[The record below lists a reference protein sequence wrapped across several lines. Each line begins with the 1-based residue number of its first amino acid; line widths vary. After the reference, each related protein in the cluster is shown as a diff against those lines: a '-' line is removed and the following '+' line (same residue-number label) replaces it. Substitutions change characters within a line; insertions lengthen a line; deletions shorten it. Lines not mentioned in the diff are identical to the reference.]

1 MTRIGA
7 NHPWAIWLWQAW
19 FHSAIVCCEA
29 VSELEAI
36 DVQHLGRLESICCF
50 RQGDVIIDPGPQV
63 SSQRVID
70 AVGDEA
76 PRAILLTH
84 IHLDHAAATGSL
96 MQRWPQTELWVH
108 ERGAR
113 HMIDPAKLIAS
124 ATRLYGDRMD
134 ELWGEI
140 VPVPE
145 ERVRV
150 VSGGE
155 EIGDFGVIY
164 TPGHASHHVSYI
176 HRPSGT
182 AFVGDV
188 AGVRR
193 FGAPVMA
200 PTPPP
205 DIDLEAWERSLAL
218 LEEQDPQRLAVT
230 HFGIHEDVD
239 DHVAQLRENLQR
251 VVEWA
256 RDSPDAPAFA
266 EQMREWLVG
275 SGGQQAA
282 DSYFAVMPPEDCY
295 AGLARA
301 LMQRDQ

>member
-1 MTRIGA
+1 M
-7 NHPWAIWLWQAW
+7 
-19 FHSAIVCCEA
+19 
-29 VSELEAI
+29 SELEAI

-96 MQRWPQTELWVH
+96 MQRWPETELWVH

-150 VSGGE
+150 LSGGE

>member
-1 MTRIGA
+1 M
-7 NHPWAIWLWQAW
+7 
-19 FHSAIVCCEA
+19 
-29 VSELEAI
+29 SELEAI

>member
-1 MTRIGA
+1 
-7 NHPWAIWLWQAW
+7 
-19 FHSAIVCCEA
+19 

-36 DVQHLGRLESICCF
+36 DVQHLGRRESICCF

-84 IHLDHAAATGSL
+84 IHLDHAAAAGSL

-150 VSGGE
+150 VTGGE

>member
-1 MTRIGA
+1 M
-7 NHPWAIWLWQAW
+7 
-19 FHSAIVCCEA
+19 
-29 VSELEAI
+29 SELEAI

-150 VSGGE
+150 LSGGE

>member
-1 MTRIGA
+1 M
-7 NHPWAIWLWQAW
+7 
-19 FHSAIVCCEA
+19 
-29 VSELEAI
+29 SELEAI
-36 DVQHLGRLESICCF
+36 DVQHLGRRESICCF

-96 MQRWPQTELWVH
+96 MQRWPETELWVH

-113 HMIDPAKLIAS
+113 HMIDPTKLIAS

-140 VPVPE
+140 VPVSE

-295 AGLARA
+295 AGLERA

>member
-1 MTRIGA
+1 
-7 NHPWAIWLWQAW
+7 
-19 FHSAIVCCEA
+19 

-36 DVQHLGRLESICCF
+36 DVQHLGRRESICCF

-84 IHLDHAAATGSL
+84 IHLDHAAAAGSL

-150 VSGGE
+150 VTGGE

-295 AGLARA
+295 AGLERA

>member
-1 MTRIGA
+1 M
-7 NHPWAIWLWQAW
+7 
-19 FHSAIVCCEA
+19 
-29 VSELEAI
+29 SELEAI
-36 DVQHLGRLESICCF
+36 DVQHLGRRESICCF

-84 IHLDHAAATGSL
+84 IHLDHAAAAGSL
-96 MQRWPQTELWVH
+96 MQRWPETELWVH

-113 HMIDPAKLIAS
+113 HMIDPTKLIAS

-140 VPVPE
+140 VPVSE

-266 EQMREWLVG
+266 EQMRGWLVG

-295 AGLARA
+295 AGLERA

>member
-1 MTRIGA
+1 M
-7 NHPWAIWLWQAW
+7 
-19 FHSAIVCCEA
+19 
-29 VSELEAI
+29 SELEAI
-36 DVQHLGRLESICCF
+36 DVQHLGRRESICCF

-70 AVGDEA
+70 AVSDEA

-96 MQRWPQTELWVH
+96 MQRWPETELWVH

-150 VSGGE
+150 LSGGE

>member
-1 MTRIGA
+1 M
-7 NHPWAIWLWQAW
+7 
-19 FHSAIVCCEA
+19 
-29 VSELEAI
+29 SELEAI
-36 DVQHLGRLESICCF
+36 DVQHLGRRESICCF

-113 HMIDPAKLIAS
+113 HMIDPTKLIAS
-124 ATRLYGDRMD
+124 ATRLYGDQMD

-150 VSGGE
+150 LSGGE

>member
-1 MTRIGA
+1 
-7 NHPWAIWLWQAW
+7 
-19 FHSAIVCCEA
+19 

-36 DVQHLGRLESICCF
+36 DVQHLGRRESICCF

-96 MQRWPQTELWVH
+96 MQRWPETELWVH

-113 HMIDPAKLIAS
+113 HMIDPTKLIAS

-140 VPVPE
+140 VPVSE

-295 AGLARA
+295 AGLERA

>member
-1 MTRIGA
+1 M
-7 NHPWAIWLWQAW
+7 
-19 FHSAIVCCEA
+19 
-29 VSELEAI
+29 SELEAI
-36 DVQHLGRLESICCF
+36 DVQHLGRRESICCF

-96 MQRWPQTELWVH
+96 MQRWPETELWVH

-239 DHVAQLRENLQR
+239 NHVAQLRENLQR

-266 EQMREWLVG
+266 ELMREWLVG

>member
-1 MTRIGA
+1 M
-7 NHPWAIWLWQAW
+7 
-19 FHSAIVCCEA
+19 
-29 VSELEAI
+29 SELEAI
-36 DVQHLGRLESICCF
+36 DVQHLGRRESICCF

-150 VSGGE
+150 LSGGE

-218 LEEQDPQRLAVT
+218 LEQQDPQRLAVT

-239 DHVAQLRENLQR
+239 NHVAQLRENLQR

-266 EQMREWLVG
+266 ELMREWLVG

>member
-1 MTRIGA
+1 
-7 NHPWAIWLWQAW
+7 
-19 FHSAIVCCEA
+19 

-36 DVQHLGRLESICCF
+36 DVQHLGRRESICCF

-113 HMIDPAKLIAS
+113 HMIDPTKLIAS

-150 VSGGE
+150 VTGGE

-230 HFGIHEDVD
+230 HFGIHQDVD

-295 AGLARA
+295 AGLERA

>member
-1 MTRIGA
+1 M
-7 NHPWAIWLWQAW
+7 
-19 FHSAIVCCEA
+19 
-29 VSELEAI
+29 SELEAI
-36 DVQHLGRLESICCF
+36 DVQHLGRRESICCF

-96 MQRWPQTELWVH
+96 MQRWPETELWVH

-113 HMIDPAKLIAS
+113 HMIDPTKLIAS

-140 VPVPE
+140 VPVSE

-218 LEEQDPQRLAVT
+218 LGEQDPQRLAVT

-295 AGLARA
+295 AGLERA

>member
-1 MTRIGA
+1 M
-7 NHPWAIWLWQAW
+7 
-19 FHSAIVCCEA
+19 
-29 VSELEAI
+29 
-36 DVQHLGRLESICCF
+36 
-50 RQGDVIIDPGPQV
+50 IIDPGPQV

-150 VSGGE
+150 LSGGE

>member
-1 MTRIGA
+1 M
-7 NHPWAIWLWQAW
+7 
-19 FHSAIVCCEA
+19 
-29 VSELEAI
+29 
-36 DVQHLGRLESICCF
+36 
-50 RQGDVIIDPGPQV
+50 IIDPGPQV

-84 IHLDHAAATGSL
+84 IHLDHAAAAGSL
-96 MQRWPQTELWVH
+96 MQRWPETELWVH

-113 HMIDPAKLIAS
+113 HMIDPTKLIAS

-266 EQMREWLVG
+266 EQMRGWLVG

-295 AGLARA
+295 AGLERA

>member
-1 MTRIGA
+1 M
-7 NHPWAIWLWQAW
+7 
-19 FHSAIVCCEA
+19 
-29 VSELEAI
+29 SELEAI

-84 IHLDHAAATGSL
+84 IHLDHAAAAGSL
-96 MQRWPQTELWVH
+96 MQRWPETELWVH

-113 HMIDPAKLIAS
+113 HMIDPTKLIAS

-140 VPVPE
+140 VPVSE

-266 EQMREWLVG
+266 EQMRGWLVG

-295 AGLARA
+295 AGLERA

>member
-1 MTRIGA
+1 M
-7 NHPWAIWLWQAW
+7 
-19 FHSAIVCCEA
+19 
-29 VSELEAI
+29 SELEAI

-70 AVGDEA
+70 AVSDEA

-96 MQRWPQTELWVH
+96 MQRWPETELWVH

-150 VSGGE
+150 LSGGE

>member
-1 MTRIGA
+1 
-7 NHPWAIWLWQAW
+7 
-19 FHSAIVCCEA
+19 

-36 DVQHLGRLESICCF
+36 DVQHLGRRESICCF

-84 IHLDHAAATGSL
+84 IHLDHAAAAGSL
-96 MQRWPQTELWVH
+96 MQRWPETELWVH

-113 HMIDPAKLIAS
+113 HMIDPTKLIAS

-140 VPVPE
+140 VPVSE

-266 EQMREWLVG
+266 EQMRGWLVG

-295 AGLARA
+295 AGLERA

>member
-1 MTRIGA
+1 M
-7 NHPWAIWLWQAW
+7 
-19 FHSAIVCCEA
+19 
-29 VSELEAI
+29 SELEAI
-36 DVQHLGRLESICCF
+36 DVQHLGRRESICCF

-70 AVGDEA
+70 AVSDEA

-150 VSGGE
+150 LSGGE

-266 EQMREWLVG
+266 ELMREWLVG